1 MNIKNKKML
10 GMGGGGGGVVKI
22 CWVYGK
28 KMEKKKVGH
37 FKKPNAYWSRCFVPQ
52 NASPFVK
59 EKLSVIMNPPCNVN
73 NG

>member
-1 MNIKNKKML
+1 MD
-10 GMGGGGGGVVKI
+10 
-22 CWVYGK
+22 
-28 KMEKKKVGH
+28 KKKVGH